1 MSKLNV
7 VRPDPC
13 LCPLW
18 SGLIFVLLLTMI
30 FQTAAEGQK
39 IGSLFSLVENY
50 KILANYSQPL
60 KQSTTDEIVGFV
72 AALTKV
78 TGLPLC
84 PLSSYFFSVKL

>member
-1 MSKLNV
+1 MSKLHV

-13 LCPLW
+13 LRPLW

>member
-13 LCPLW
+13 LFPLW